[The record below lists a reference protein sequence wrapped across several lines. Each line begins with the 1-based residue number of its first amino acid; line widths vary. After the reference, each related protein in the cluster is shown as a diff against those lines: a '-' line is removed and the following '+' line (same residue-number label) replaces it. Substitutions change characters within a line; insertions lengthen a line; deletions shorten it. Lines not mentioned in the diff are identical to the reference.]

1 MASTRNRVRDSVDL
15 PDVRPDLRVSFLGDS
30 YVAGFGDAEHR
41 GWVGRV
47 AAWAHV
53 IGFPVTVYNLG
64 VRRDT
69 SADVRSRWQDELR
82 VRSGDGGE
90 PRLVLS
96 FGVNDTG
103 ARGGGGR
110 RPTRVALD
118 RSVGNLVAILDGAAA
133 AGIPTLMV
141 GPPAVTDEEHDERI
155 AIIDERFASA
165 CAARGVPYVAVFERL
180 HADPVWRADLEAGHG
195 VHPTAT
201 GYDRLARLVVGP
213 WCEWLAGGP
222 GTVRTTPARTVRAAP
237 GTAAQTDA

>member
-1 MASTRNRVRDSVDL
+1 MASTRNRVRDRIDL
-15 PDVRPDLRVSFLGDS
+15 PDVRPDLRVSFLGDA

-69 SADVRSRWQDELR
+69 SADVRSRWQDEIR
-82 VRSGDGGE
+82 VRSGDAGE

-96 FGVNDTG
+96 FGVNDTS

-110 RPTRVALD
+110 RVTRVDPD
-118 RSVGNLVAILDGAAA
+118 RSVGNLEIILDGAAA
-133 AGIPTLMV
+133 IPTLMV
-141 GPPAVTDEEHDERI
+141 GPPAVTDEEHNERI
-155 AIIDERFASA
+155 ATIDERFASA
-165 CAARGVPYVAVFERL
+165 CVARGIPYVAVFERL
-180 HADPVWRADLEAGHG
+180 HADPVWRADLESGHG

-222 GTVRTTPARTVRAAP
+222 GTVGAATVRTAP
-237 GTAAQTDA
+237 VRPATDGAAQTDE